1 MSGADTQ
8 PGREEQGRQPA
19 PDEPKESGGLA
30 NLFIRHPIMTFM
42 LSAGIAIVGVLA
54 YFELPVAPL
63 PTVNV
68 ATMLVTAE
76 LAGADPQ
83 TNAFAV
89 TNPLEA
95 QFGQIAGLT
104 QMTSSSAN
112 SYAEITLSFGFNRTI
127 TGAAGDVQAAINA
140 AAPYLPSNMAQP
152 PMYRKTN
159 PADTP
164 VLILALTSDTLPLTT
179 VDDYGQNLLTQ
190 AISRVKGVGL
200 VTIGGEQQPAMRVT
214 VDPAK
219 LAALG
224 LTIGDAR
231 RAIIRATTITSKGV
245 LQGPQKSVALQD
257 NDQLLHKNQ
266 YDNIVLAYHNNA
278 PVLLR
283 DVGHAEIGPANPL
296 LAGWYNGKPAVI
308 LNILLT
314 NGANAIETV
323 DLIKKELPRLR
334 AELPKAIDLS
344 IVSDRTKTIR
354 ASVNDVEKTL
364 MLTIGLVVVTIF
376 IFLRAFWVT
385 VIPAIAMVLS
395 LFATA
400 AVMYALGFSLDNLSL
415 MGLSIAI
422 GFVVD
427 DAIVVIENVSRYR
440 EEGYPPFRAALKG
453 AGEISF
459 TIMSI
464 SFSLCAVFI
473 PLFMMSGVVGKMLQE
488 FAITVAVAVLVS
500 AFISLSLT
508 PTLCSL
514 PLKPEQKGQKHGRLY
529 NLAERGFDALLAG
542 YDRLLTIVLRHQ
554 FSTLMVMLGTVAL
567 TGYLFVFI
575 PKGFFPEQDTGL
587 IEGITQAA
595 PDVSVGSMA
604 KLQQA
609 VAAIVLRDHS
619 VASVASYIG
628 PGPSNA
634 APNQG
639 RMFITLKVLSQRGP
653 HSSAEQVIARLAKP
667 LQQVAGMRLFM
678 QPAQDI
684 TIGARTA
691 KAMYQYTLEDAN
703 TSELASYAS
712 RMVAELKHVDGI
724 TGVSSDQDSGGPTL
738 MLNIDR
744 KAAAQYGLQTQ
755 SIDDALDNAFGNR
768 TATKVFGPFGQ
779 YFVIVGADPS
789 LSEGPNALDRLYLHA
804 PGGNLVRLSQ
814 VAHFRTQP
822 GPIVIN
828 HQNQLPSVTISFNLK
843 PGYSIGTVVSS
854 VQKIE
859 QAMHFPLT
867 LRASF
872 EGTANAYQ
880 TALAGQVPLIG
891 GALVAIYL
899 ILGMLYES
907 VSHPITILS
916 TLPAAGLGAL
926 LTLMAVGMPLDV
938 IGIIGILL
946 LLGIVKKNGIMLVD
960 FAIAAEREGMSPADA
975 IHEACRLRFRPIL
988 MTTICAMLG
997 GVPLILGHGI
1007 GSQIR
1012 VPLGYTVVGGLAVSQ
1027 VLTLFTTPIIYI
1039 YIDRLARFLTHR
1051 KASVRAQERLHG
1063 AET

>member
-1 MSGADTQ
+1 VSGADLP
-8 PGREEQGRQPA
+8 PGPDAQDHEPA
-19 PDEPKESGGLA
+19 PDEKASGGLSGG
-30 NLFIRHPIMTFM
+30 FIRHPIMTFM
-42 LSAGIAIVGVLA
+42 LSSGIAIVGVLA
-54 YFELPVAPL
+54 HFVLPVAPL
-63 PTVNV
+63 PTVDV

-112 SYAEITLSFGFNRTI
+112 SYAEITLSFGFNRTV

-140 AAPYLPSNMAQP
+140 ASPYLPANMAQP

-159 PADTP
+159 PADVP

-190 AISRVKGVGL
+190 ALSRVKGVGL

-214 VDPAK
+214 VDPAR

-224 LTIGDAR
+224 LTLGDAR
-231 RAIIRATTITSKGV
+231 EAIIRATTITSKGV
-245 LQGPQKSVALQD
+245 LQGPQKSVALEA
-257 NDQLLHKNQ
+257 NDQLVYEDQ
-266 YDNIVLAYHNNA
+266 YNNIVLAYYNNA

-283 DVGHAEIGPANPL
+283 DVGHAQIGPANPL
-296 LAGWYNGKPAVI
+296 LIGWYNGQEAVV

-323 DLIKKELPRLR
+323 DLINKELPRLR
-334 AELPKAIDLS
+334 AQLPNAIKLS
-344 IVSDRTKTIR
+344 VVSDRTKTIR
-354 ASVNDVEKTL
+354 ASVSDVEKTL
-364 MLTIGLVVVTIF
+364 LLTIGLVVATIF
-376 IFLRAFWVT
+376 IFLRALWVT

-400 AVMYALGFSLDNLSL
+400 AIMYALGFSLDNLSL

-440 EEGYPPFRAALKG
+440 EQGLPPLRAALRG

-459 TIMSI
+459 TVMSI
-464 SFSLCAVFI
+464 SISLCAVFI
-473 PLFMMSGVVGKMLQE
+473 PLFMMAGVVGKMLQE

-514 PLKPEQKGQKHGRLY
+514 LLKPEQKGKQHGRLY

-554 FSTLMVMLGTVAL
+554 FTTLLVMLATVAL
-567 TGYLFVFI
+567 TGYLFVTI

-595 PDVSVGSMA
+595 SDVSVGSMA
-604 KLQQA
+604 NLQQA

-639 RMFITLKVLSQRGP
+639 RMFITLKPLSQRGP
-653 HSSAEQVIARLAKP
+653 HSSAEEVIARLAKP
-667 LQQVAGMRLFM
+667 LQQVAGMRLYM

-691 KAMYQYTLEDAN
+691 KAMYQYTLLDADS
-703 TSELASYAS
+703 SELTSYAA
-712 RMVAELKHVDGI
+712 RMVEQLKHADGV

-738 MLNIDR
+738 MLDIDR

-755 SIDDALDNAFGNR
+755 AIDDALYDAFGNR

-779 YFVIVGADPS
+779 YFVIVGADPA
-789 LSEGPNALDRLYLHA
+789 LSQGADALDRIYLHA

-814 VAHFRTQP
+814 VAHITTQS
-822 GPIVIN
+822 GPVVIN

-843 PGYSIGTVVSS
+843 PGYSIGTAVSS
-854 VQKIE
+854 VQKIAE
-859 QAMHFPLT
+859 AMHLPLS
-867 LRASF
+867 LQASF

-880 TALAGQVPLIG
+880 TALSGQVPLIG
-891 GALVAIYL
+891 AALVAIYL

-907 VSHPITILS
+907 VSHPITIIS

-926 LTLMAVGMPLDV
+926 LSLMAVGMPLDV

-960 FAIAAEREGMSPADA
+960 FAIGAEREGKSPTEA

-997 GVPLILGHGI
+997 GVPLILGTGI

-1012 VPLGYTVVGGLAVSQ
+1012 VPLGYTIVGGLAVSQ

-1039 YIDRLARFLTHR
+1039 YIDRLARFLAHR
-1051 KASVRAQERLHG
+1051 KAPSRAPERVHG

>member
-1 MSGADTQ
+1 MSGADLP
-8 PGREEQGRQPA
+8 PGREAPA
-19 PDEPKESGGLA
+19 HEPVPEEKKESGGLA
-30 NLFIRHPIMTFM
+30 GGFIRHPIMTFM

-54 YFELPVAPL
+54 YFVLPVAPL
-63 PTVNV
+63 PTVDV

-112 SYAEITLSFGFNRTI
+112 SYAEITLSFGFNRTV
-127 TGAAGDVQAAINA
+127 TGAAGDVQAAISA
-140 AAPYLPSNMAQP
+140 ASPYLPASMAQP

-159 PADTP
+159 PADVP

-190 AISRVKGVGL
+190 ALSRVKGVGL
-200 VTIGGEQQPAMRVT
+200 VTIGGQQQPAMRVN

-231 RAIIRATTITSKGV
+231 NAIIRATTITSKGV
-245 LQGPQKSVALQD
+245 LQGAQKSVALEA
-257 NDQLLHKNQ
+257 NDQLVYENQ
-266 YDNIVLAYHNNA
+266 YDDIVIAYHNNA

-283 DVGHAEIGPANPL
+283 DVGHAQIGPANPL
-296 LAGWYNGKPAVI
+296 LAGWYNGRQAII

-323 DLIKKELPRLR
+323 DLIQKELPRLR
-334 AELPKAIDLS
+334 AELPNAINLS
-344 IVSDRTKTIR
+344 VVSDRTKTIR
-354 ASVNDVEKTL
+354 ASVSDVEKTL
-364 MLTIGLVVVTIF
+364 LLTIGLVVVTIF
-376 IFLRAFWVT
+376 IFLRAVWAT
-385 VIPAIAMVLS
+385 IIPAIAMVLS

-427 DAIVVIENVSRYR
+427 DAIVVIENVSRYL
-440 EEGYPPFRAALKG
+440 EEGLPPFLAALRG

-459 TIMSI
+459 TVMSI
-464 SFSLCAVFI
+464 SISLCAVFI
-473 PLFMMSGVVGKMLQE
+473 PLFMMAGVVGKMLQE

-514 PLKPEQKGQKHGRLY
+514 LLKPEQKGRQHGRLY

-542 YDRLLTIVLRHQ
+542 YDRLLRIVLRHQ
-554 FSTLMVMLGTVAL
+554 FATLMVMLGTVAL
-567 TGYLFVFI
+567 TGYLFVVI

-587 IEGITQAA
+587 IEGITEAA
-595 PDVSVGSMA
+595 SDVSVDSMA

-639 RMFITLKVLSQRGP
+639 RMFITLKPLSQRGP
-653 HSSAEQVIARLAKP
+653 DSSAEQVIARLSKP
-667 LQQVAGMRLFM
+667 LQQIAGIRLYM

-691 KAMYQYTLEDAN
+691 KAMYQYTLMDADA
-703 TSELASYAS
+703 SELASYAS
-712 RMVAELKHVDGI
+712 RMVEQLKHADGV
-724 TGVSSDQDSGGPTL
+724 TGVSSDQESSGPTL
-738 MLNIDR
+738 MLDIDR
-744 KAAAQYGLQTQ
+744 KAAAQYNLEPQT
-755 SIDDALDNAFGNR
+755 IDEALNNAFGNR

-779 YFVIVGADPS
+779 YFVIVGADPAVS
-789 LSEGPNALDRLYLHA
+789 QGPDALERIYLHA
-804 PGGNLVRLSQ
+804 PNGNLVRLSQ
-814 VAHFRTQP
+814 VAHISTQS
-822 GPIVIN
+822 GPVVIN

-843 PGYSIGTVVSS
+843 PGYSIGTAVSS
-854 VQKIE
+854 VQKIAA
-859 QAMHFPLT
+859 AMHLPLS
-867 LRASF
+867 LQASF
-872 EGTANAYQ
+872 AGTANAYQ

-891 GALVAIYL
+891 AALIAIYL

-907 VSHPITILS
+907 VSHPITIIS

-960 FAIAAEREGMSPADA
+960 FAIGAEREGKSPADA
-975 IHEACRLRFRPIL
+975 IHEACRKRFRPIL

-997 GVPLILGHGI
+997 GVPLILGTGI

-1012 VPLGYTVVGGLAVSQ
+1012 VPLGYTIVGGLAVSQ

-1039 YIDRLARFLTHR
+1039 YIDRLAQFLARR
-1051 KASVRAQERLHG
+1051 KASKRAPERLHG
-1063 AET
+1063 AKT